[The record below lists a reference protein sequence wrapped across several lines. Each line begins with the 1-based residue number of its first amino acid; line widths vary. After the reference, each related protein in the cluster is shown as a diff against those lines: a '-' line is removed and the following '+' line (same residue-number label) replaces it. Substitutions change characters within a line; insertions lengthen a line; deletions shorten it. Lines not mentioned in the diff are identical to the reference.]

1 MDFLGSL
8 KDSLSEFND
17 LEAISKFNS
26 VINALITQKIEKIK
40 NKFVDFLGSLKDSL
54 SEFNDLE
61 AISK

>member
-1 MDFLGSL
+1 M
-8 KDSLSEFND
+8 KT
-17 LEAISKFNS
+17 
-26 VINALITQKIEKIK
+26 LITQKIEKIK